1 MERVVVTGGCGFVGS
16 HVTKALLRQGH
27 RVVVLDREPDSTLI
41 EALTGAKDRSR
52 LEVHNLDVRDRD
64 AVPKAIEGASGVVHL
79 ASLLTQ
85 RSDGDPKL
93 AVEVNCLGAVNVF
106 DAARRAGIA
115 RVVWASSTAVY
126 GWGTPGTSVA
136 NDAPHTASDIYG
148 RTKSLTEVIGAQYNR
163 QYAMETVGLRFTVVY
178 GFGRATAIPR
188 GSAGGPVVD
197 LVERPVAGL
206 KGTRVRHADTV
217 VDWLHVED
225 AARAVCLAL
234 RSDGIESPA
243 LSVTGQLATLREA
256 AELVRELVP
265 GVGIDIEPGV
275 SPRPMVMDLDKSAAR
290 REIGYEPAYDLR
302 AGVAQ
307 YIDALRSARVPAEE
321 QRR

>member
-1 MERVVVTGGCGFVGS
+1 MERVVVTGGSGFVGS
-16 HVTKALLRQGH
+16 YVTKALLEQGH
-27 RVVVLDREPDSTLI
+27 QVVVLDREPDTTLI

-52 LEVHNLDVRDRD
+52 LEVQDLDVRDRG
-64 AVPKAIEGASGVVHL
+64 AVTKEIEGASRVVHL
-79 ASLLTQ
+79 ASLLQQ
-85 RSDGDPKL
+85 RSDGDPQL

-106 DAARRAGIA
+106 DAARRAGIS
-115 RVVWASSTAVY
+115 RVAWASSTAVY
-126 GWGTPGTSVA
+126 GWGTPDTSVA

-148 RTKSLTEVIGAQYNR
+148 RTKSLTEAIGAHYNR
-163 QYAMETVGLRFTVVY
+163 QLAMETVGLRFTVVY

-197 LVERPVAGL
+197 LVERPVTGL

-234 RSDGIESPA
+234 RSDGIKSPA

-265 GVGIDIEPGV
+265 GADIDIEPGV
-275 SPRPMVMDLDKSAAR
+275 SPRPMVMDLDKDAAR

-302 AGVAQ
+302 AGVVQ
-307 YIDALRSARVPAEE
+307 YIDALRSARIPAKEP
-321 QRR
+321 RR